1 MLHARMWKVVACTL
15 GVLAVLAA
23 LAGGAVVYG
32 GLYDVA
38 ATTQHFQP
46 VYSLLE
52 TAMRHSVVRHARG
65 IATPPSFGA
74 EPSLRRGAACYRDH
88 CVQCHG
94 GPGLPR
100 LAPGLGMQPLPSAL
114 NDPSPAWKPRELYW
128 ITRHGIRMTG
138 MPAWQFRLADDD
150 LWAVAGF
157 VAVLPDLTPAA
168 YAARVAAAEGIRCDA
183 SEAGATRDV
192 AAAPAMPAQHAVSAE
207 RGRLAFDQYACT
219 TCHSIPGVTG
229 PRPQSGPP
237 LDGMARR
244 QLIAGRLAN
253 TPANMVAWI
262 REPTRIDPQT
272 PMPSLGVTARDAAD
286 MAAYLATL
294 R

>member
-1 MLHARMWKVVACTL
+1 MLHALMWKVVAWTL

-52 TAMRHSVVRHARG
+52 TAMRHSVVRQARD
-65 IATPPSFGA
+65 IEAPASLVSEA
-74 EPSLRRGAACYRDH
+74 SLRRGAACYRDH

-94 GPGLPR
+94 GPGVPR

-138 MPAWQFRLADDD
+138 MPAWKYRLADED

-157 VAVLPDLTPAA
+157 LTVLPDLTPAA
-168 YAARVAAAEGIRCDA
+168 YAARIAAAEATRCDA
-183 SEAGATRDV
+183 AEAGRAPDV
-192 AAAPAMPAQHAVSAE
+192 AAAGAMSAQHVASAE
-207 RGRLAFDQYACT
+207 RGRRAFDQYACI

-229 PRPQSGPP
+229 PRPQVGPP

-253 TPANMVAWI
+253 TPANMAAWI

-272 PMPSLGVTARDAAD
+272 VMPSLGVTASDAAD